1 MKTRI
6 IPKETSLD
14 TPILFRRGAP
24 LFVSALCVTATALAN
39 EPASEAPSAFP
50 VLEQPA
56 SQPVAAPEYGWSYQP
71 GSGLTYASADGGNKI
86 SFNGRFMND
95 WAFMSADDGT
105 KGIDPTNTFVDGTEF
120 RRAWVEASGTLY
132 DKVSFKAAYE
142 MASSSPGFRDV
153 WMNINDIVGTTDF
166 RVGSQKEPFSLEEIT
181 SSKYI
186 TFMERSLANSM
197 TPGYNTGAIVHDHY
211 DESRVTYG
219 FGVFRD
225 TGDDGSSAQQKDGA
239 YNFTGRVTWAPVYD
253 EDGTS
258 VVHVGVGGSLR
269 HPEMNGRVRTRPEA
283 HLAPYVLDSGNLPSD
298 DVTQYGAEAAW
309 VGGPWSVQA
318 EYIMQTISGLAGAP
332 DVDTT
337 GYYAFVSYFLTGES
351 RPYHASDGSFG
362 RVKPN
367 KNYGQ
372 DGSGAWELALRYS
385 SLDIDAPA
393 VATAGDLSDI
403 TVGANW
409 YLNPNA
415 RIMFNYVMGDLDSN
429 TDSFDGDISAFMM
442 RFQVDF

>member
-1 MKTRI
+1 M
-6 IPKETSLD
+6 ETSTL
-14 TPILFRRGAP
+14 LRRGAP

-39 EPASEAPSAFP
+39 EAASEAPSAFP

-56 SQPVAAPEYGWSYQP
+56 TQPVAPAEYGWSYQP
-71 GSGLTYASADGGNKI
+71 GTGLTYSSADGGNKI
-86 SFNGRFMND
+86 SFGGRIMND

-105 KGIDPTNTFVDGTEF
+105 KGVDPTNPFVDGTEF
-120 RRAWVEASGTLY
+120 RRARLEASGTLY
-132 DKVSFKAAYE
+132 DKVSFKASYDF
-142 MASSSPGFRDV
+142 ASNPTTGFRDV
-153 WMNINDIVGTTDF
+153 WMGISDVVGTTDF
-166 RVGSQKEPFSLEEIT
+166 RVGKQKEPFSLEEIT

-197 TPGYNTGAIVHDHY
+197 APAYNTGAVLHDHY
-211 DESRVTYG
+211 DESHVSYG
-219 FGVFRD
+219 IGVFRD
-225 TGDDGSSAQQKDGA
+225 TGEDGSSAQQKDGA

-253 EDGTS
+253 AEDARL
-258 VVHVGVGGSLR
+258 VHVGIAGSLR
-269 HPEMNGRVRTRPEA
+269 RPEMSSGVSTRPEA
-283 HLAPYVLDSGNLPSD
+283 HLAPPVLDSGSINTD
-298 DVTQYGAEAAW
+298 QVTQYGGEFAW

-362 RVKPN
+362 RVKPA

-372 DGSGAWELALRYS
+372 DGSGAWELAARYS

-393 VATAGDLSDI
+393 VATAGDVNDI
-403 TVGANW
+403 TIGANW

-415 RIMFNYVMGDLDSN
+415 RIMFNYVLGDLDSN
-429 TDSFDGDISAFMM
+429 TDAFDGNMNIFMM